1 MKKKIILAE
10 PVINSRETIKLTKR
24 VLSANFPNEGK
35 FAKLLENK
43 LSKLIN
49 TKYVVTTT
57 SGLHQYF

>member
-43 LSKLIN
+43 LS
-49 TKYVVTTT
+49 
-57 SGLHQYF
+57 